1 MKRLAVVFAVPAGM
15 AAVVMVLMLRA
26 APKVPTFRVARSEL
40 TRTVTADGELEAVES
55 TKLTAPVAHRRLTVA
70 WLVEDG
76 TPVKQGDV
84 IVRFEKTE
92 LEQELDQ
99 ADDEIATLE
108 EQLAREKAGQK
119 ARTVELDNEA
129 FVDEKEASW
138 ARAYQATDEEIYSKH
153 ELLSSAVDAE
163 LAESRR
169 DHALG
174 LLEVEK
180 NLAQTKVDI
189 LKISLANARRKAA
202 EIREDLAGL
211 ELKAPHDG
219 IAIIA
224 RDWQGR
230 PVRIGDGVWPG
241 RLVAELPDLGRM
253 QAIVWVLE
261 ADAGGLESGQPAD
274 IVVSAFPEKHFRASV
289 SQVDPVAQPRIEDLP
304 VQYFRSTLSLEKTV
318 PDIMKPG
325 ARIKARITIERL
337 HDALVIPRE
346 AVFQRD
352 GDTIVY
358 RRRGRRFEPV
368 PVTTGSSTASRVVV
382 TKGLEEGDTIAL
394 ANPTRTKKKSQE
406 NSTSHPPM
414 PGGGS

>member
-1 MKRLAVVFAVPAGM
+1 MKRLAVALAVVAVPA
-15 AAVVMVLMLRA
+15 VVLGFLALRA
-26 APKVPTFRVARSEL
+26 GPKVPTFRVARSEL

-55 TKLTAPVAHRRLTVA
+55 TKLTAPMAHRRLTVA
-70 WLVEDG
+70 WLVDDG
-76 TPVKQGDV
+76 TPVKQDDV

-92 LEQELDQ
+92 LEQELDE
-99 ADDEIATLE
+99 AENEIAGLE

-129 FVDEKEASW
+129 SVDEKEAAW
-138 ARAYQATDEEIYSKH
+138 ARTYQATDEEIYSKH

-163 LAESRR
+163 LAEGRR

-174 LLEVEK
+174 LLKVEK
-180 NLAQTKVDI
+180 NLARTKVEI
-189 LKISLANARRKAA
+189 LKISLANARRKAT
-202 EIREDLAGL
+202 EIRQDLAGL

-230 PVRIGDGVWPG
+230 PVRIGDSVWPG

-261 ADAGGLESGQPAD
+261 ADAGGLEPGQSAD
-274 IVVSAFPEKHFRASV
+274 IVVSAFPNQHFEGSV

-304 VQYFRSTLSLEKTV
+304 VQYFRSTLSLEQTV
-318 PDIMKPG
+318 PEIMKPG
-325 ARIKARITIERL
+325 ARIKAKITIERL
-337 HDALVIPRE
+337 KDALVIPRE
-346 AVFQRD
+346 AVFQKD

-358 RRRGRRFEPV
+358 RRHGRRFQPV
-368 PVTTGSSTASRVVV
+368 TVTTGSSTASRVVV
-382 TKGLEEGDTIAL
+382 EKGLEEGDMIAL
-394 ANPTRTKKKSQE
+394 ADPTQTTKKPQDD
-406 NSTSHPPM
+406 STSQSPM